1 MKRTILM
8 LSVVGLI
15 SLTSEAYAQEVTT
28 VLVDGSVLRVEG
40 ANFVSNNNAPAPL
53 CIVNDVV
60 VPYEELVNLNAEDIA
75 SVTIYNDAE
84 SLSLY
89 SRFGDVSNGV
99 LVVDLV
105 DKEEVFVMVDTM
117 PMFMNGDISTFRN
130 WVMQNIRYPEAALQ
144 AGIQGAVFVQFVVG
158 SDGYISPDRISILQ
172 SPDDMLRDEVLRV
185 IQLSPRWTPGVQRG
199 QNVAVSFTIPIIFS
213 L

>member
-15 SLTSEAYAQEVTT
+15 SLTSEAHAQEVTT

-60 VPYEELVNLNAEDIA
+60 VPYEELVNLNADDIA

-117 PMFMNGDISTFRN
+117 PMFMNGDVSTFRN

-158 SDGYISPDRISILQ
+158 SDGYISADRISILQ

>member
-15 SLTSEAYAQEVTT
+15 SLTSEAHAQEVTT

-117 PMFMNGDISTFRN
+117 PMFMNGDVSTFRN

-158 SDGYISPDRISILQ
+158 SDGYISPDRIEILQ

>member
-15 SLTSEAYAQEVTT
+15 SLTSEAHAQEVTT
-28 VLVDGSVLRVEG
+28 VIVDGSVLRVEG

-117 PMFMNGDISTFRN
+117 PMFMNGDVSTFRN

-158 SDGYISPDRISILQ
+158 RDGYISADRISILQ
-172 SPDDMLRDEVLRV
+172 SPDDTLRDEVLRV

-199 QNVAVSFTIPIIFS
+199 QNVAVSFTIPILFS

>member
-15 SLTSEAYAQEVTT
+15 SLTSEAHAQEVTT

>member
-15 SLTSEAYAQEVTT
+15 SLTSEAHAQEVTT

-117 PMFMNGDISTFRN
+117 PMFMNGDVSTFRN

-158 SDGYISPDRISILQ
+158 RDGYISADRISILQ
-172 SPDDMLRDEVLRV
+172 SPDDTLRDEVLRV

-199 QNVAVSFTIPIIFS
+199 QNVAVSFTIPILFS

>member
-15 SLTSEAYAQEVTT
+15 SLTSEAHAQEVTT

-117 PMFMNGDISTFRN
+117 PMFMNGDVSTFRN

-158 SDGYISPDRISILQ
+158 RDGYISADRISILQ
-172 SPDDMLRDEVLRV
+172 SPDDTLRDEVLRV

>member
-1 MKRTILM
+1 M

-15 SLTSEAYAQEVTT
+15 SLTSEAHAQEVTT

-213 L
+213 LS

>member
-1 MKRTILM
+1 M

-15 SLTSEAYAQEVTT
+15 SLTSEAHAQEVTT

-172 SPDDMLRDEVLRV
+172 SPDDTLRDEVLRV

>member
-15 SLTSEAYAQEVTT
+15 SLTSEAHAQEVTT

-105 DKEEVFVMVDTM
+105 DKEEVFIMVDTM

-172 SPDDMLRDEVLRV
+172 SPDDTLRDEVLRV